1 MSNENGILDIAHS
14 FGMESVKYKSISCTI
29 EKLNPME
36 FSALPTSNEHN
47 RWQQIPGYRVI
58 LKNVH
63 CSNSK
68 YFHSEISELISE
80 YTKYLDSKPIF
91 KKYKIRAH
99 L

>member
-1 MSNENGILDIAHS
+1 MQHKLSVTPVLFGIQNLK
-14 FGMESVKYKSISCTI
+14 FKSVTADAI
-29 EKLNPME
+29 KLNPME

-63 CSNSK
+63 SSNSK

-91 KKYKIRAH
+91 KKYKIRSH